1 MNSRLQHIDIAK
13 GIGILLVVLGHNPIT
28 TRPKGELFNIIY
40 SFHLPLFLFLSG
52 LFLNTEKPL
61 VKLMLEKL
69 DAIVK
74 PYLITVFI
82 GYVMFNLNTVGI
94 AIFGTIYST
103 SFTLPIVWSPL
114 WFLTFIWAVSVFSWL
129 FIKFTKITSRGII
142 FQLLFISIL
151 LVIGFFTRGIFWKIP
166 ININGVP
173 FELFGKPF
181 ILPGLPFST
190 DILFFGSF
198 FFLLGFLYKSQ
209 VVNFKFQPIYFLVTL
224 LIFAFCHYRYNYTI
238 DLNFRKY
245 DHLIISTVEA
255 FLGIYIVLSVSSWL
269 SKYTKVAN
277 ILAYIGSGSLFL
289 LLFHYIVQ
297 REVHLFLNTQ
307 FNFKYLTL
315 TLAFIA
321 GTAIPLLIGEMV
333 KRNKYLSLL
342 FLPLKSQKILPKM
355 DK

>member
-61 VKLMLEKL
+61 VKLMIEKL

-82 GYVMFNLNTVGI
+82 GYVMFNLDTIAI

-103 SFTLPIVWSPL
+103 SFTLPIVWAPL

-129 FIKFTKITSRGII
+129 FIKFTKITSRRII
-142 FQLLFISIL
+142 IQFLLISIL
-151 LVIGFFTRGIFWKIP
+151 LIIGFLTRGIFWKIP

-173 FELFGKPF
+173 FELFGRSF

-190 DILFFGSF
+190 DILFLGSF
-198 FFLLGFLYKSQ
+198 FFLLGFIFKSQ
-209 VVNFKFQPIYFLVTL
+209 VVSFQIKPMYLILSL
-224 LIFAFCHYRYNYTI
+224 LIFSFCHYRYNHTI
-238 DLNFRKY
+238 DINFRKY

-255 FLGIYIVLSVSSWL
+255 ILGIYIVLNISSWL
-269 SKYTKVAN
+269 SKFTKVAN

-307 FNFKYLTL
+307 FNFKYVNL

-321 GTAIPLLIGEMV
+321 GTSIPLLIWEMV

-342 FLPLKSQKILPKM
+342 FLPLKAQKIL
-355 DK
+355 DKTN